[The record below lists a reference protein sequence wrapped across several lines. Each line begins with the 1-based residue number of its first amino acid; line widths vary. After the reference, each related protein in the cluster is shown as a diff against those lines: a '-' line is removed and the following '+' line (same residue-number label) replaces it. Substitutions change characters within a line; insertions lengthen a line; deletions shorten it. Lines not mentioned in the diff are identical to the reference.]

1 MWLAENHTQ
10 PTGIWLRIFKKG
22 SNALTVTYAEAL
34 DEALCYGWID
44 GQKNK
49 YDEHSWLQ
57 KFTPRRKKSINFGIV
72 ALVPMYF
79 LKDYVGQDFP
89 PPLTHAEFFYGF
101 TGVVLAWQIVFLI
114 ISRDPLKYR
123 SLMLPAIL
131 EKAAWGVPV
140 LIFYFWFG
148 FLKIIS
154 ASPAERRLVSFKILV

>member
-57 KFTPRRKKSINFGIV
+57 KFTPRRKKSINLRHRRARADV
-72 ALVPMYF
+72 
-79 LKDYVGQDFP
+79 
-89 PPLTHAEFFYGF
+89 FFERLRRTGF
-101 TGVVLAWQIVFLI
+101 SATTDARRVFLRLHRRSARLANRVFDNFARPFE
-114 ISRDPLKYR
+114 ISLADATRHSGKSRVGR
-123 SLMLPAIL
+123 SRFDFLFLVRFFENNFSLARRTS
-131 EKAAWGVPV
+131 AG
-140 LIFYFWFG
+140 IF
-148 FLKIIS
+148 
-154 ASPAERRLVSFKILV
+154 